1 MSHTPM
7 KKSVFDRIERGGGNS
22 SPSSGTTNTNHKST
36 HGFCNTYIKTGA
48 CPLGDA
54 CKFIHEQPNLDKQ
67 PGAKDEFRI
76 TKTITRVVD
85 MSSPSIKSTV
95 TVSHEQR
102 SVSNSNS
109 IPSSRTVVE
118 GGTISN
124 EQSDRRLSSSDRK
137 QSQSR
142 TSDSKRKSSSN
153 SNESSKKKNRSSNKN
168 KRSNE
173 SSASDSDYN
182 HSSYKRKKQS
192 DIHSTSSKYKTHDSI
207 SPQHDED
214 VILSDQLIRQ
224 TQSNNKSPK
233 RTIVITDRK
242 KDENNKRT
250 NKDNKTNPDIEFLGS
265 KIINR
270 DKKSIETIH
279 QQAESNKKSLDIK
292 RERKSPNKSSSDQQ
306 KRHSSSS
313 TSNNEKNI
321 QIKIDDTKHQSNKTQ
336 NSSEHSER
344 SAPQL
349 TPPVVQLSPTPSV
362 TATSEIFEKGSVVLS
377 NEPEKT
383 TPVQPPSPICVILDD
398 DSSPAPSI
406 DKKVVR
412 QTSTTPVK
420 RTNDNDKNNS
430 KQSKQSRD
438 SDKSRNKEKTN
449 ENTEIK
455 RKRLNDVG
463 SRKVTSN
470 RKSENDNRSTN
481 NRSDSRRSTNTSSRD
496 DTSSRKYKEKSESKT
511 SKSNDSK
518 DRNLPASSS
527 FSSSK
532 PRSTNDRLVQLS
544 PTPSVT
550 ATSEIFEKGSV
561 VLSNEPEKTT
571 PVQPPSPICVILDD
585 DSSPAPSIDKKVV
598 RQTSTTPVKRTND
611 NDKNNSKQSK
621 QSRDSDKSRNK
632 EKTNEN
638 TETKRKRLNDAGSRK
653 VTSNRKSENDNR
665 STNNRSDSRRST
677 NTSSR
682 DDTSSRKYKE
692 KSESKTSK
700 SNDSKDRNLPTSSS
714 FSSSKPR
721 STNDRRDTTRSSSE
735 KKRSTHRRGKEKGL
749 ENVTDSEE
757 HVDEPVVPKQA
768 ALEAYM
774 SMDWS
779 LLSRDKRIP
788 LNTQITSRIARIDHS
803 INSLGVSERLLTNEQ
818 KEKLNDIEFQS
829 LPLTHFMKQL
839 QTKSSSQIIN
849 SCHRRF
855 GSCAKDMIDMR
866 HKWLIKSIEPVQ
878 QYEFI
883 NKEHYIAFQHAINS
897 LLDKTPNDTPTVQIE
912 TTTADVLL
920 S

>member
-173 SSASDSDYN
+173 SDSPFSSASDSDYN

-336 NSSEHSER
+336 T
-344 SAPQL
+344 L
-349 TPPVVQLSPTPSV
+349 L
-362 TATSEIFEKGSVVLS
+362 F
-377 NEPEKT
+377 
-383 TPVQPPSPICVILDD
+383 VIL
-398 DSSPAPSI
+398 AYEYNI
-406 DKKVVR
+406 KFILKCVGIVTQTIVR
-412 QTSTTPVK
+412 RLLKLT
-420 RTNDNDKNNS
+420 DKN
-430 KQSKQSRD
+430 
-438 SDKSRNKEKTN
+438 
-449 ENTEIK
+449 
-455 RKRLNDVG
+455 
-463 SRKVTSN
+463 
-470 RKSENDNRSTN
+470 
-481 NRSDSRRSTNTSSRD
+481 
-496 DTSSRKYKEKSESKT
+496 
-511 SKSNDSK
+511 
-518 DRNLPASSS
+518 
-527 FSSSK
+527 
-532 PRSTNDRLVQLS
+532 
-544 PTPSVT
+544 
-550 ATSEIFEKGSV
+550 
-561 VLSNEPEKTT
+561 
-571 PVQPPSPICVILDD
+571 
-585 DSSPAPSIDKKVV
+585 
-598 RQTSTTPVKRTND
+598 
-611 NDKNNSKQSK
+611 
-621 QSRDSDKSRNK
+621 
-632 EKTNEN
+632 
-638 TETKRKRLNDAGSRK
+638 
-653 VTSNRKSENDNR
+653 
-665 STNNRSDSRRST
+665 
-677 NTSSR
+677 
-682 DDTSSRKYKE
+682 
-692 KSESKTSK
+692 
-700 SNDSKDRNLPTSSS
+700 
-714 FSSSKPR
+714 
-721 STNDRRDTTRSSSE
+721 
-735 KKRSTHRRGKEKGL
+735 
-749 ENVTDSEE
+749 
-757 HVDEPVVPKQA
+757 
-768 ALEAYM
+768 
-774 SMDWS
+774 
-779 LLSRDKRIP
+779 LSR
-788 LNTQITSRIARIDHS
+788 HS
-803 INSLGVSERLLTNEQ
+803 INKRLAQEYKIIIESYPSRSYGKIEHIQNCINQIQQISSYSFDIQPYHVALFDDNLMNIKEAKKYFPAVLIPINEF
-818 KEKLNDIEFQS
+818 NTRS
-829 LPLTHFMKQL
+829 
-839 QTKSSSQIIN
+839 
-849 SCHRRF
+849 
-855 GSCAKDMIDMR
+855 
-866 HKWLIKSIEPVQ
+866 KSIEPMISLIDQLTQ
-878 QYEFI
+878 QSWNEYE
-883 NKEHYIAFQHAINS
+883 
-897 LLDKTPNDTPTVQIE
+897 KTKTKRKYSRGDRLQGSE
-912 TTTADVLL
+912 F
-920 S
+920 

>member
-173 SSASDSDYN
+173 SDSPFSSASDSDYN

-455 RKRLNDVG
+455 RKRLND
-463 SRKVTSN
+463 
-470 RKSENDNRSTN
+470 
-481 NRSDSRRSTNTSSRD
+481 
-496 DTSSRKYKEKSESKT
+496 
-511 SKSNDSK
+511 
-518 DRNLPASSS
+518 
-527 FSSSK
+527 
-532 PRSTNDRLVQLS
+532 
-544 PTPSVT
+544 
-550 ATSEIFEKGSV
+550 
-561 VLSNEPEKTT
+561 
-571 PVQPPSPICVILDD
+571 
-585 DSSPAPSIDKKVV
+585 
-598 RQTSTTPVKRTND
+598 
-611 NDKNNSKQSK
+611 
-621 QSRDSDKSRNK
+621 
-632 EKTNEN
+632 
-638 TETKRKRLNDAGSRK
+638 AGSRK